1 LCVAQVQHP
10 IRVARQAFLDQIPL
24 QALLPQAQSHTHRA
38 LASCSV
44 IGHEVLHIPPVIDK
58 FFGAQGI
65 DQRRNNDAIVTF
77 FEQFSA

>member
-1 LCVAQVQHP
+1 M
-10 IRVARQAFLDQIPL
+10 
-24 QALLPQAQSHTHRA
+24 
-38 LASCSV
+38 